1 MKKFFISILKALGY
15 FGIYLGTQFFVTYA
29 FMFISMIPVIVKYA
43 SGNYDLTNPMIFNQY
58 MDEVMQP
65 LLDATIPITILS
77 GLLTV
82 VVVCLMFVVRKQKV
96 AKALSLRKISGGTG
110 MSVAMM
116 GFGFNLLLG
125 ILFTLLPEAW
135 LSSYEEAANTAFTG
149 EFWIIAI
156 MVGIAAPVVE
166 ELVFRGLIYTR
177 LKQGMPVAVAA
188 VITAVWFGAMH
199 GHPLW
204 VAYAAVLGLVM
215 VWIFERTK
223 SLFASMLFHFGY
235 NLVAVIE
242 MALPESTPDWAG
254 LVMLGAGS
262 VFSVI
267 GVYWFLK
274 IPKAEELP
282 EIEAPVMM
290 RTDVEAAPVTEENVV
305 ENTEE
310 TTDIFK

>member
-1 MKKFFISILKALGY
+1 MKKFFLSVCKALGY

-29 FMFISMIPVIVKYA
+29 YMFVLLILMITKSA
-43 SGNYDLTNPMIFNQY
+43 SGNHDLGNPVITNQY
-58 MDEVMQP
+58 MDEVMQQ

-77 GLLTV
+77 GLLMI

-96 AKALSLRKISGGTG
+96 VKALCLRKISGGTG

-135 LSSYEEAANTAFTG
+135 LSSYEEAADTAFSG
-149 EFWIIAI
+149 ELWMVAI

-177 LKQGMPVAVAA
+177 LKQGMPVAAAA
-188 VITAVWFGAMH
+188 VITAVWFGMMH

-204 VAYAAVLGLVM
+204 IAYAAFLGLIM

-242 MALPESTPDWAG
+242 MALPESMPDWLG
-254 LVMLGAGS
+254 LVMLGVGAA
-262 VFSVI
+262 FSVI

-274 IPKAEELP
+274 HPKAEAEEETVEQEMTVAKEHVIDELP
-282 EIEAPVMM
+282 EKS
-290 RTDVEAAPVTEENVV
+290 TENL
-305 ENTEE
+305 
-310 TTDIFK
+310 K

>member
-1 MKKFFISILKALGY
+1 MKKFFVSVLKALGY

-29 FMFISMIPVIVKYA
+29 YMFIVAIQLISKYA
-43 SGNYDLTNPMIFNQY
+43 SLNFDLGNPVILNRCL
-58 MDEVMQP
+58 DEVTQH

-77 GLLTV
+77 GLLMIV
-82 VVVCLMFVVRKQKV
+82 VVYLMFVIRKQKV
-96 AKALSLRKISGGTG
+96 TKVLYLRKISGGTG
-110 MSVAMM
+110 ISVAMM

-125 ILFTLLPEAW
+125 ILINLLPEAW
-135 LSSYEEAANTAFTG
+135 LESYEEAADTAFTG

-177 LKQGMPVAVAA
+177 LKQGMPMVLAA
-188 VITAVWFGAMH
+188 VFSALWFGVMH

-204 VAYAAVLGLVM
+204 VAYASLLGLVM

-242 MALPESTPDWAG
+242 MALPERTPDWVG
-254 LVMLGAGS
+254 FVMLGAGV

-267 GVYWFLK
+267 GVYWFLRF
-274 IPKAEELP
+274 PKTEELQ
-282 EIEAPVMM
+282 E
-290 RTDVEAAPVTEENVV
+290 TEEPAP
-305 ENTEE
+305 EGLWATEE
-310 TTDIFK
+310 IMVEDTEKVSETTESVK